1 MLTDAQEVKRLRE
14 IVRRQDQAIDAG
26 IAALVRLSKKGSISK
41 GMRET
46 ALHDLTMARNE
57 RIRELRG

>member
-1 MLTDAQEVKRLRE
+1 MLTDSQDIQRLRE

-57 RIRELRG
+57 RLRDFR